1 MQYRNPFNIKM
12 KDKNYWNK
20 LCQFK
25 KQSHNIQ
32 KKMGVPI
39 NKYRTT
45 ALVAVMLNPPKRNC
59 N

>member
-1 MQYRNPFNIKM
+1 M

-25 KQSHNIQ
+25 KQAHNIQ